1 MASGTSA
8 ITALAGILKLERSQ
22 GCLDKAV
29 IGGLDRFLQNN
40 IDELRPLIGEPARY
54 ADLNPERR
62 ASWVDQAL
70 AAVGNALPDRPGARQ
85 RRPAARRR
93 SRQRAAP
100 AAPLTMDAPASAMR
114 GVSGATEGRLKR
126 LGVKTVGDLMYL
138 LPNRHHDYTNIR
150 KVSELEPGI
159 DQTVHVKVWES
170 SVTRHGPNRRSTQA
184 VVGDAS
190 GNVRVVWYNNPYMA
204 QNLRQG
210 TEVFISGRVG
220 VFRHQLSFESP
231 DYEIG
236 GKDTRLLHTN
246 RLVPVYPAVDGLY
259 QRSIRR
265 FVRQA
270 LDAVLPT
277 IEDPLPSDVRH
288 RAGLLG
294 LGNALSQAHFPD
306 STADVKA
313 ARYRLAF
320 DELLTMQLATIR
332 RKRQWQEEQTG
343 VSINTESPVL
353 ARFLESLPFSL
364 TGAQESVLTD
374 ILDDIAF
381 DRPMNRMLQ
390 GDVGSGKTVVAAAA
404 LLVTAATGYQGVLMA
419 PTEILAEQHY
429 LSLSALLMDAVGG
442 NRAGNTLQIQPD
454 LFDRPVTIGLLVGS
468 MSERLKRM
476 TRQRIAEGE
485 IDIVIGTHAVIQ
497 PEVDIPYLGLAVV
510 DEQHRFGV
518 MQRAELRDKGRR
530 PHLLAM
536 SATPIPRSL
545 SLTLYGDLDMS
556 TIDEMP
562 PGRRRIRTRYVE
574 PDQRAAAYEMIR
586 AEIREG
592 RQAFVVCPFIDESE
606 SIQTRAAT
614 KEYERLSDEVFQDM
628 RVGLI
633 HGRLAYSEKENVM
646 EDFKNRDLDVLVA
659 TPVIEVGIDVPNAT
673 VMLIDGADRFGLAQ
687 LHQLRGRVGRGEHQ
701 SHCLLLAD
709 DPGQEAR
716 DRLKIVER
724 ITDGFKLADEDL
736 RIRGPGD
743 YMGRRQSGFAQFKVA
758 SMDDIDLIRA
768 TRLEAGRLLDADP
781 ELMREE
787 HALLAAMADRFDS
800 TLTEEFS

>member
-1 MASGTSA
+1 MASGNSA
-8 ITALAGILKLERSQ
+8 LTALAGILKLERSQ

-40 IDELRPLIGEPARY
+40 IDELRPVIGEPARY
-54 ADLNPERR
+54 ADLDAERR
-62 ASWVDQAL
+62 AAWVDRTL
-70 AAVGNALPDRPGARQ
+70 AAIGGAPSSKPAARQ
-85 RRPAARRR
+85 RRPAPRRP
-93 SRQRAAP
+93 SRPRPA
-100 AAPLTMDAPASAMR
+100 AAPLTLSTPVSALR
-114 GVSGATEGRLKR
+114 GVSGATDERLKR
-126 LGVKTVGDLMYL
+126 LGVETVGDLVYL
-138 LPNRHHDYTNIR
+138 LPNRHQDYTNIR
-150 KVSELEPGI
+150 KVCDLEPWI
-159 DQTVHVKVWES
+159 EQTVHVKVWSS
-170 SVTRHGPNRRSTQA
+170 SVTRQGPRRQSTQA

-190 GNVRVVWYNNPYMA
+190 GNVRVIWYNNPYMA
-204 QNLRQG
+204 RNLRPG
-210 TEVFISGRVG
+210 TEVFLSGRVG
-220 VFRHQLSFESP
+220 VFRNQLSFESP

-236 GKDTRLLHTN
+236 SRDARLLHTN
-246 RLVPVYPAVDGLY
+246 RLVPVYPAVEGLY

-270 LDAVLPT
+270 LDGVLPSL
-277 IEDPLPSDVRH
+277 EDPLTADVRH

-306 STADVKA
+306 STADAKA
-313 ARYRLAF
+313 ARHRLAF

-332 RKRQWQEEQTG
+332 RKRRWQEEETG
-343 VSINTESPVL
+343 VPVNTQSPVL
-353 ARFLESLPFSL
+353 ARFLETLPFSL
-364 TGAQESVLTD
+364 TGAQESALNE
-374 ILDDIAF
+374 ILDDVSF

-429 LSLSALLMDAVGG
+429 LSLSGLLIDAVGG
-442 NRAGNTLQIQPD
+442 NRAGNTLEIQPD
-454 LFDRPVTIGLLVGS
+454 LFDRPITIGLLVGS
-468 MSERLKRM
+468 MSDRLKRM
-476 TRQRIAEGE
+476 TRQRIADGE

-497 PEVDIPYLGLAVV
+497 PEVGIPYLGLAVV

-562 PGRRRIRTRYVE
+562 PGRRKIRTRYLE

-586 AEIREG
+586 SEAREG

-606 SIQTRAAT
+606 SVQTRAAT
-614 KEYERLSDEVFQDM
+614 REYERLAGEVFPDL

-633 HGRLAYSEKENVM
+633 HGRLAYSEKEEVM
-646 EDFKNRDLDVLVA
+646 ESFKDRDLDVLVA

-687 LHQLRGRVGRGEHQ
+687 LHQLRGRVGRGERQ

-709 DPGQEAR
+709 DPGSEAR

-724 ITDGFKLADEDL
+724 ISDGFKLADEDL

-758 SMDDIDLIRA
+758 SVDDLDLIRA
-768 TRLEAGRLLDADP
+768 ARLEAGRLLDADP
-781 ELMREE
+781 ELTREE
-787 HALLAAMADRFDS
+787 HASLASLADGFDAS
-800 TLTEEFS
+800 LTEEFS

>member
-8 ITALAGILKLERSQ
+8 ISALAGILRLERSK
-22 GCLDKAV
+22 GYLDKAV
-29 IGGLDRFLQNN
+29 IGGLDRFLQNHVN
-40 IDELRPLIGEPARY
+40 ELRPVIGEPSRY
-54 ADLNPERR
+54 ADLTSERR
-62 ASWVDQAL
+62 AAWVGQAL
-70 AAVGNALPDRPGARQ
+70 AAIDAAQAATP
-85 RRPAARRR
+85 ARRR
-93 SRQRAAP
+93 QVPRKPRPRTSASP
-100 AAPLTMDAPASAMR
+100 VGPLKLDAPVSALKR
-114 GVSGATEGRLKR
+114 VSGANEERLGR
-126 LGVKTVGDLMYL
+126 LGVKTVRDLMYL

-150 KVSELEPGI
+150 KVCDLEPGLE
-159 DQTVHVKVWES
+159 QTVHVKVRQS
-170 SVTRHGPNRRSTQA
+170 SVTRHGTSRKSTQA

-204 QNLRQG
+204 QNLRPG
-210 TEVFISGRVG
+210 TEVYISGRVG

-236 GKDTRLLHTN
+236 GKEARLLHTN

-259 QRSIRR
+259 QRSLRR
-265 FVRQA
+265 YVRQA
-270 LDAVLPT
+270 LDGVLPSL
-277 IEDPLPSDVRH
+277 EEPLPAEVRH

-294 LGNALSQAHFPD
+294 LANALSQAHFPD
-306 STADVKA
+306 TTADVKA
-313 ARYRLAF
+313 ARHRLAF

-332 RKRQWQEEQTG
+332 RKRRWQEEQTS
-343 VSINTESPVL
+343 VPINTQTPVL

-364 TGAQESVLTD
+364 TAAQDSVLTD
-374 ILDDIAF
+374 ILEDIAF

-404 LLVTAATGYQGVLMA
+404 LLATAATGYQGVLMA

-429 LSLSALLMDAVGG
+429 LSLSALLIDAVGG
-442 NRAGNTLQIQPD
+442 NRSENTLEIQAD
-454 LFDRPVTIGLLVGS
+454 LFDRPITIGLLVGS

-476 TRQRIAEGE
+476 TRQRIAKGE

-497 PEVDIPYLGLAVV
+497 PDVDIPYLGLAVV

-518 MQRAELRDKGRR
+518 MQRAGLRDKGRR

-556 TIDEMP
+556 VIDEMP
-562 PGRRRIRTRYVE
+562 PGRRRIRTRYLE
-574 PDQRAAAYEMIR
+574 PEQRFAAYEMIR
-586 AEIREG
+586 AEVREG
-592 RQAFVVCPFIDESE
+592 RQAFVVCPFIEESE

-614 KEYERLSDEVFQDM
+614 REYERLASHVFPELS
-628 RVGLI
+628 VGLL
-633 HGRLAYSEKENVM
+633 HGRLAYSEKEDVM
-646 EDFKNRDLDVLVA
+646 EAFKSRELDVLVA

-709 DPGQEAR
+709 DPGPEAR

-724 ITDGFKLADEDL
+724 LTDGFKLADEDL

-743 YMGRRQSGFAQFKVA
+743 YMGKRQSGFAQFKVA
-758 SMDDIDLIRA
+758 RIDDIDLIRA
-768 TRLEAGRLLDADP
+768 TRLEAGRLLDSDP
-781 ELMREE
+781 ELTRAEN
-787 HALLAAMADRFDS
+787 ALLAAAVDRFDDV
-800 TLTEEFS
+800 LTEEFS

>member
-1 MASGTSA
+1 MASGNSA
-8 ITALAGILKLERSQ
+8 LTALAGILKLERSQ

-40 IDELRPLIGEPARY
+40 VDELRPVIGEPARY
-54 ADLNPERR
+54 ADLTAERR
-62 ASWVDQAL
+62 TAWVDRTL
-70 AAVGNALPDRPGARQ
+70 AAIGSAPPARPAARQ
-85 RRPAARRR
+85 RRPATSRPARRR
-93 SRQRAAP
+93 SAK
-100 AAPLTMDAPASAMR
+100 AAPLTLDAPVSVLR
-114 GVSGATEGRLKR
+114 GVSGATEERLNR
-126 LGVKTVGDLMYL
+126 LGVKTVGDLVHL

-150 KVSELEPGI
+150 KVCDLEPGI
-159 DQTVHVKVWES
+159 EQTVHVKVWES
-170 SVTRHGPNRRSTQA
+170 SVTRHGRDRRSTQA

-204 QNLRQG
+204 QNLRPG
-210 TEVFISGRVG
+210 TEVFLSGRVG

-236 GKDTRLLHTN
+236 GRDARLLHTN
-246 RLVPVYPAVDGLY
+246 RLVPVYPAVEGLY

-270 LDAVLPT
+270 LDGVLPSLD
-277 IEDPLPSDVRH
+277 DPLPADVRH

-313 ARYRLAF
+313 ARHRLAF

-332 RKRQWQEEQTG
+332 RKRQWQEEETG
-343 VSINTESPVL
+343 VPINSKSPVL
-353 ARFLESLPFSL
+353 ARFLETLPFSL
-364 TGAQESVLTD
+364 TTAQETVLKE
-374 ILDDIAF
+374 ILEEIAF

-429 LSLSALLMDAVGG
+429 LSLSALLIDAIGG
-442 NRAGNTLQIQPD
+442 NRSGNTLEVQPD
-454 LFDRPVTIGLLVGS
+454 LFDRPITIGLLVGS
-468 MSERLKRM
+468 MSDRLKRM
-476 TRQRIAEGE
+476 TRQRIADGE

-497 PEVDIPYLGLAVV
+497 PEVGIPYLGLAVV

-562 PGRRRIRTRYVE
+562 PGRRQIRTRYLE

-586 AEIREG
+586 TEVKGG

-606 SIQTRAAT
+606 AVQTRAAT
-614 KEYERLSDEVFQDM
+614 REYERLAGEVFPDL

-633 HGRLAYSEKENVM
+633 HGRLAYSEKEEVM
-646 EDFKNRDLDVLVA
+646 ESFKDHDLDVLVA

-724 ITDGFKLADEDL
+724 ISDGFKLADEDL

-758 SMDDIDLIRA
+758 SVDDLDLIRA
-768 TRLEAGRLLDADP
+768 ARLEAGRLLDADP
-781 ELMREE
+781 ELTREE
-787 HALLAAMADRFDS
+787 HALLASLADRFDAS
-800 TLTEEFS
+800 LTEEFS

>member
-1 MASGTSA
+1 MASGNSA
-8 ITALAGILKLERSQ
+8 LTALAGILKLEQSQ
-22 GCLDKAV
+22 GCQDKAV

-54 ADLNPERR
+54 ADLSADRR
-62 ASWVDQAL
+62 AEWVDRTL
-70 AAVGNALPDRPGARQ
+70 AALGDAPPAKPAARP
-85 RRPAARRR
+85 RRPAAKRPARRR
-93 SRQRAAP
+93 NAKAP
-100 AAPLTMDAPASAMR
+100 PLTSDAPVSAIR
-114 GVSGATEGRLKR
+114 RVSGTTEERLKR
-126 LGVKTVGDLMYL
+126 LGVSTVGDLVYL

-150 KVSELEPGI
+150 KVCDLEPWI
-159 DQTVHVKVWES
+159 EQTVHVKVWNS
-170 SVTRHGPNRRSTQA
+170 SVTRRGPSRQSTQA
-184 VVGDAS
+184 VVGDDT
-190 GNVRVVWYNNPYMA
+190 GNVRVIWYNNPYMA
-204 QNLRQG
+204 RTLRPG

-220 VFRHQLSFESP
+220 VFRDQLSFESP

-236 GKDTRLLHTN
+236 GRDARLLHTN
-246 RLVPVYPAVDGLY
+246 RLVPVYPAVEGLY
-259 QRSIRR
+259 QRSLRR

-270 LDAVLPT
+270 LDGVLPSL
-277 IEDPLPSDVRH
+277 EDPLPEDVRH

-306 STADVKA
+306 SAADVKS

-320 DELLTMQLATIR
+320 EEMLTMQLATIR
-332 RKRQWQEEQTG
+332 RKRQWQEEETG
-343 VSINTESPVL
+343 VPINTAAPVL

-364 TGAQESVLTD
+364 TGAQESVLKE
-374 ILDDIAF
+374 ILEEIAF

-429 LSLSALLMDAVGG
+429 LSLSRLLIDAVGG
-442 NRAGNTLQIQPD
+442 SRAGNTLEIQPD
-454 LFDRPVTIGLLVGS
+454 LFDRPITIGLLVGS
-468 MSERLKRM
+468 MTDRLKRI
-476 TRQRIAEGE
+476 TRQRIADGE

-497 PEVDIPYLGLAVV
+497 PEVAIPYLGLAVV

-562 PGRRRIRTRYVE
+562 PGRRQIRTRYLE

-586 AEIREG
+586 TEVYGG

-606 SIQTRAAT
+606 AIQTRAAT
-614 KEYERLSDEVFQDM
+614 REYERLAGEVFPDL

-633 HGRLAYSEKENVM
+633 HGRLAYSEKEEVM
-646 EDFKNRDLDVLVA
+646 ESFKDRALDVLVA
-659 TPVIEVGIDVPNAT
+659 TPVIEVGIDIPNAT

-724 ITDGFKLADEDL
+724 LTDGFKLADEDL
-736 RIRGPGD
+736 RMRGPGD
-743 YMGRRQSGFAQFKVA
+743 YMGKRQSGIPQFKVA
-758 SMDDIDLIRA
+758 SMDDIDMIRA

-781 ELMREE
+781 EMTRSE
-787 HALLAAMADRFDS
+787 HALLAAAVDRYDA

>member
-1 MASGTSA
+1 MTSGTSA
-8 ITALAGILKLERSQ
+8 ISALAGILRLERSK
-22 GCLDKAV
+22 GYPDKAV
-29 IGGLDRFLQNN
+29 IGGLDRFLQIH

-54 ADLNPERR
+54 SELSSERR
-62 ASWVDQAL
+62 AAWVDQTLSTIGSAPPEVP
-70 AAVGNALPDRPGARQ
+70 AARQ

-93 SRQRAAP
+93 ARPRTAP
-100 AAPLTMDAPASAMR
+100 AEPLTLDAPASALR
-114 GVSGATEGRLKR
+114 GVSGATQERLKR
-126 LGVKTVGDLMYL
+126 LGVLTVGDLVHLM
-138 LPNRHHDYTNIR
+138 PNRHHDYTNIR
-150 KVSELEPGI
+150 KVCDLEPGV
-159 DQTVHVKVWES
+159 DQTVHVKVRES
-170 SVTRHGPNRRSTQA
+170 SVTRHGPSRRSTQA
-184 VVGDAS
+184 VVGDGT

-204 QNLRQG
+204 QNLRPG

-231 DYEIG
+231 DYEVG
-236 GKDTRLLHTN
+236 GKNARLLHTN

-265 FVRQA
+265 FVREA
-270 LDAVLPT
+270 LDRVVPSL
-277 IEDPLPSDVRH
+277 EDPLPQDVRH

-313 ARYRLAF
+313 ARHRLAF
-320 DELLTMQLATIR
+320 DELLAMQLATIR
-332 RKRQWQEEQTG
+332 RKRQWQEEETG
-343 VSINTESPVL
+343 VPINTGSPVL

-364 TGAQESVLTD
+364 TGAQDKVLEE
-374 ILDDIAF
+374 ILEDIAF

-404 LLVTAATGYQGVLMA
+404 LLATAATGYQGVLMA

-429 LSLSALLMDAVGG
+429 LSLSAMLIDAVGG

-454 LFDRPVTIGLLVGS
+454 LFDRPITIGLLVGS
-468 MSERLKRM
+468 MSERLKRI
-476 TRQRIAEGE
+476 TRQRIADGE

-497 PEVDIPYLGLAVV
+497 PGVGIPYLGLAVV

-518 MQRAELRDKGRR
+518 MQRADLRDKGQR

-562 PGRRRIRTRYVE
+562 PGRRRIRTRYLE
-574 PDQRAAAYEMIR
+574 PDQRDAAYEMIR
-586 AEIREG
+586 AQVKDG
-592 RQAFVVCPFIDESE
+592 RQAFVVCPFIEESE
-606 SIQTRAAT
+606 AIQTRAAT
-614 KEYERLSDEVFQDM
+614 KEYERLSDDVFPDL

-633 HGRLAYSEKENVM
+633 HGRLAYGEKEEVM
-646 EDFKNRDLDVLVA
+646 EAFKDRELDVLVA
-659 TPVIEVGIDVPNAT
+659 TPVIEVGIDIPNAT

-724 ITDGFKLADEDL
+724 LTDGFKLADEDL
-736 RIRGPGD
+736 RIRGPGE
-743 YMGRRQSGFAQFKVA
+743 YMGRRQSGVPQFKVA
-758 SMDDIDLIRA
+758 SIEDIDLIRA

-781 ELMREE
+781 ELTRTE
-787 HALLAAMADRFDS
+787 HALLAAAADRFDA

>member
-1 MASGTSA
+1 
-8 ITALAGILKLERSQ
+8 
-22 GCLDKAV
+22 
-29 IGGLDRFLQNN
+29 
-40 IDELRPLIGEPARY
+40 
-54 ADLNPERR
+54 
-62 ASWVDQAL
+62 
-70 AAVGNALPDRPGARQ
+70 
-85 RRPAARRR
+85 
-93 SRQRAAP
+93 
-100 AAPLTMDAPASAMR
+100 MDAPASALR
-114 GVSGATEGRLKR
+114 GVSGATEERLKR
-126 LGVKTVGDLMYL
+126 LGVKTVGDLVYL

-236 GKDTRLLHTN
+236 GKDARLLHTN